1 MAVPDTTPNTLDAE
15 AAQGIRQTTT
25 TTTTGEPTMINAFH
39 PDFMK
44 TYYPNFMTD
53 FRTVEANQAE
63 RRVKEPRKVIRPPR
77 ASVKIPKKG
86 HINSK
91 ENRNMT
97 MAEVKAEM
105 LKITTF
111 HVYSKAGY

>member
-1 MAVPDTTPNTLDAE
+1 
-15 AAQGIRQTTT
+15 
-25 TTTTGEPTMINAFH
+25 MINAFH

-44 TYYPNFMTD
+44 TYYPNFMAD

-63 RRVKEPRKVIRPPR
+63 RKIKEPRKVIRQPR
-77 ASVKIPKKG
+77 ASVKVAKQS

-91 ENRNMT
+91 TNRNMT

-105 LKITTF
+105 LKVTTF
-111 HVYSKAGY
+111 HIYSKAGY